1 MTVPPSSTDL
11 LPPKVKLAFAPLHK
25 RAFGTAAGVAAGL
38 LLFAVTLFELVR
50 NPDGNSPLNLLG
62 HYFAGYTVSL
72 SGAFIGLLWG
82 LVTGFVMGWFL
93 AFSRNLIMAV
103 SILWIRTRADIR
115 AHRDFL
121 DHI

>member
-1 MTVPPSSTDL
+1 MTVPPSSTDA
-11 LPPKVKLAFAPLHK
+11 LPPRVKLAFAPLHK

-50 NPDGNSPLNLLG
+50 SPDGHSPLNLLG

-72 SGAFIGLLWG
+72 RGAFIGLLWG
-82 LVTGFVMGWFL
+82 AATGFIMGWFL
-93 AFSRNLIMAV
+93 AFSRNLIVAA
-103 SILWIRTRADIR
+103 SIFWIRTRADMR